1 MAPPMGECARSQ
13 DIFEFSLITESHS
26 HSRNI
31 DACFVVEKKAVVE
44 INPRLYS
51 GPFITVDATWVQTKS
66 GRILFTTGKLLNS
79 PFSGF
84 SPSFV
89 IEITLF
95 GHFEAL
101 WVLFF
106 PPYLQ
111 TRQARVAVCNPQR
124 DSRSHWFRYVIASR
138 NMLAHK
144 PTVLMSLTFGP
155 NIVDPIMCTAW

>member
-1 MAPPMGECARSQ
+1 MSYKHRNAFIPGLMAPPMGECARSQ

-26 HSRNI
+26 HSRNM

-111 TRQARVAVCNPQR
+111 TRQARVAGT
-124 DSRSHWFRYVIASR
+124 STYLTTSASTAK
-138 NMLAHK
+138 AHLICK
-144 PTVLMSLTFGP
+144 STLLK
-155 NIVDPIMCTAW
+155 